1 MNELEIAFD
10 IKEKFEYFIK
20 YLPFEYEGELTKDKT
35 KKYYIFKKQDL
46 VPKKLGTFLLHFLNT
61 DFKDF
66 DSFKTFLSVFL

>member
-10 IKEKFEYFIK
+10 TKEKFEYFIK
-20 YLPFEYEGELTKDKT
+20 YLPLEYEGELTKDKI
-35 KKYYIFKKQDL
+35 KKYYIIKKQDL

-66 DSFKTFLSVFL
+66 NSYNISL